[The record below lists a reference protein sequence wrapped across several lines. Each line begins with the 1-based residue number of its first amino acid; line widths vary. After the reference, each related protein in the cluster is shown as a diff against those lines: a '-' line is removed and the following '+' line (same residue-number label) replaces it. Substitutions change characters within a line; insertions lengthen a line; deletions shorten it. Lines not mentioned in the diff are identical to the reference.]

1 MFGTAAEELLFGVLP
16 ALLRIFPS
24 RDFGSSSHPWIKGVH
39 IWDRSTY
46 CLEERWGGGGLRRE
60 KCCERFLSDCTP
72 MRWGLGWA
80 AKCCGGETTILA
92 LV

>member
-46 CLEERWGGGGLRRE
+46 CLEERWGGGGGG
-60 KCCERFLSDCTP
+60 CEGKNAVRDSSLTAP
-72 MRWGLGWA
+72 R
-80 AKCCGGETTILA
+80 
-92 LV
+92 